1 MLGDLIN
8 LLDDPNA
15 LECVWRDG
23 ELYIEAAGQA
33 ATQN

>member
-8 LLDDPNA
+8 LLEDATA

-23 ELYIEAAGQA
+23 ELYIEAAAQH
-33 ATQN
+33 